1 MIKAPRHGQRSQISW
16 LHASQGA
23 PVAGVV
29 KRLRCWDGFILDLL
43 SWLERLEPPLDL
55 DVTGWLSWF
64 LEQLAAAAATDGAVA
79 VQPAGPAPLRG
90 RPNAAAGRRHRSPA
104 PRRCG
109 SGRVLWELCKQRD
122 IKGLS
127 NGPRAWAGADAWSSW
142 TSWAASWAE
151 RLQQR
156 LPCDCHP
163 NRKAPRGG
171 RLSTGC
177 GCSPW
182 HLGPIRSGVCGFT
195 HALSGAWQRRNG
207 DHVWEKRCSG
217 LDLLGCDP
225 GSGYA
230 ARGLNTRGTE
240 LAYRSLRLR
249 DDARAASPSSPC
261 VCRIVGAPPLC
272 APARVIPGR
281 TLLEGRVRVG
291 ARASPQLQVT
301 PLCSWQWPA
310 GVPVPVPAET
320 QSAQCFLGAPLL
332 LGEAVAP
339 VVLCTGRMDLRTAAS
354 TRQPEPCWRHPCPLT
369 R

>member
-1 MIKAPRHGQRSQISW
+1 MQQRDGGIDHLHRDDDDADRAGCCGSCASSATSRASATAPGPGPVPTR
-16 LHASQGA
+16 GA
-23 PVAGVV
+23 AG
-29 KRLRCWDGFILDLL
+29 
-43 SWLERLEPPLDL
+43 
-55 DVTGWLSWF
+55 
-64 LEQLAAAAATDGAVA
+64 
-79 VQPAGPAPLRG
+79 PAGPLHGQSA
-90 RPNAAAGRRHRSPA
+90 SS
-104 PRRCG
+104 
-109 SGRVLWELCKQRD
+109 SGR
-122 IKGLS
+122 G
-127 NGPRAWAGADAWSSW
+127 
-142 TSWAASWAE
+142 
-151 RLQQR
+151 
-156 LPCDCHP
+156 DCHP

-195 HALSGAWQRRNG
+195 HALSWAWQGRDG

-291 ARASPQLQVT
+291 SRASPQLQGK
-301 PLCSWQWPA
+301 PLFSWRWPA
-310 GVPVPVPAET
+310 GVPVPVPAKT
-320 QSAQCFLGAPLL
+320 RSAAPAVYALGAWICGLRCPQSRF
-332 LGEAVAP
+332 P
-339 VVLCTGRMDLRTAAS
+339 VSGRT
-354 TRQPEPCWRHPCPLT
+354 WRPTPSGRHHG
-369 R
+369 